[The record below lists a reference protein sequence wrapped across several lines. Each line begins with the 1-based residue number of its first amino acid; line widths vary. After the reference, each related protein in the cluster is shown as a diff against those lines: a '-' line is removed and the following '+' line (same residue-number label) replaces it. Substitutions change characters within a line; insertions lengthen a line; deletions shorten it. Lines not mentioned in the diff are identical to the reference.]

1 MKKTLVAIAALAATG
16 AFAQSSVAITGVF
29 DAGYQAISHTD
40 ATKKWSGINNN
51 GTNTS
56 RLDFQGTEDLG
67 GGLKASFWG
76 ELDINPVRS
85 TTLNQNPASNG
96 QSFTGTPFTGQQ
108 FVAIAGGFGDLK
120 IGQPNSPA
128 LDIGGGVM
136 QPFGTALGSGY
147 SGTWG
152 RLGTE
157 AVSGVNSYVGG
168 STGRIIRHEKT
179 AVYTTPVFNGL
190 KAQVEFSA
198 KNGNSTTNSN
208 GGAGAATS
216 NDTGYQSLSATYNNG
231 PLNVAALTAT
241 AKSGANAAVGIAGS
255 ASTAGTVGLAANK
268 DVKWNMLGANYT
280 MGAVTGYVGFTT
292 TKSTNPQVTA
302 GTAAEDSKSS
312 NVGVKYV
319 MGNIDLLANVTTRTS
334 NVADVAGYTFNG
346 TTPKSTNTALG
357 ANYNLSKTTFV
368 YYRYENIKN
377 IATATGTAPNA
388 TALAQDQTT
397 NAIGLVVKF

>member
-85 TTLNQNPASNG
+85 TTSNQAITNG
-96 QSFTGTPFTGQQ
+96 ANAFTGTPFTGQQ

-152 RLGTE
+152 RMGTQ
-157 AVSGVNSYVGG
+157 SGDSGINNYVGG
-168 STGRIIRHEKT
+168 STGRIVRHEKT

-198 KNGNSTTNSN
+198 KNGNSATN
-208 GGAGAATS
+208 TS
-216 NDTGYQSLSATYNNG
+216 NDNGYQSLSATYNNG
-231 PLNVAALTAT
+231 PLNVAALTAST
-241 AKSGANAAVGIAGS
+241 KAGAVAAAGTGANLNTAP
-255 ASTAGTVGLAANK
+255 ASQLQANQ
-268 DVKWNMLGANYT
+268 DVKWTMLGGNYT

-292 TKSTNPQVTA
+292 TKSSQVAAATSAATA
-302 GTAAEDSKSS
+302 VIGEDSKSS
-312 NVGVKYV
+312 NIGVKYV

-334 NVADVAGYTFNG
+334 KVADVAAYSFNG

-377 IATATGTAPNA
+377 VATATGAAGSA

>member
-1 MKKTLVAIAALAATG
+1 M
-16 AFAQSSVAITGVF
+16 AITGVY

-40 ATKKWSGINNN
+40 ATKKWSGINHN

-76 ELDINPVRS
+76 ELDIVPTRS
-85 TTLNQNPASNG
+85 TTTNQSATSTANA
-96 QSFTGTPFTGQQ
+96 FTGTPFTGQQ

-152 RLGTE
+152 RMGTQS
-157 AVSGVNSYVGG
+157 VDSGVNNFVGG

-377 IATATGTAPNA
+377 VATAISGAA
-388 TALAQDQTT
+388 AGGAAALAQDQTT
-397 NAIGLVVKF
+397 NALGLVVKF

>member
-1 MKKTLVAIAALAATG
+1 MAATG
-16 AFAQSSVAITGVF
+16 AFAQSSIAITGVF

-85 TTLNQNPASNG
+85 TTTNQSATATATA
-96 QSFTGTPFTGQQ
+96 FTGTPFTGQQ

-152 RLGTE
+152 RMGTQ
-157 AVSGVNSYVGG
+157 AADSGINSFVGG
-168 STGRIIRHEKT
+168 STGRIVRHEKT

-190 KAQVEFSA
+190 KAQIEFSA
-198 KNGNSTTNSN
+198 KNGNSGTV
-208 GGAGAATS
+208 TS
-216 NDTGYQSLSATYNNG
+216 NDNGYQSLSATYNNG

-241 AKSGANAAVGIAGS
+241 AKAGTNAAVGTAGS
-255 ASTAGTVGLAANK
+255 ASAAGVASLQANQ

-292 TKSTNPQVTA
+292 TKSSQTAAATDAVTA
-302 GTAAEDSKSS
+302 IKGEDSKSS
-312 NVGVKYV
+312 NIGVKYV

-334 NVADVAGYTFNG
+334 NVANVAGYSFNG